1 MVKFY
6 RMIKRSAF
14 NRYSAW
20 LKEKFGESVRKITI
34 DGGFTCPNRDGTK
47 TLGGCIYCNNSSF
60 NPNQR
65 GAGLSPE
72 EQLKR
77 GIRILQERYSARKF
91 IAYLQ
96 PYSNT
101 YKPLE
106 ELKSL
111 YHQMLEPVEVVG
123 MALGTRPDCLHTK
136 ILDLLDEMAYKKY
149 VSLEIGLQSSHDK
162 TLRTINRGHSFRDF
176 RDVMELCRHRKFDIT
191 VHVILGLPGED
202 RDMIMQTISSLNRLR
217 YDSIKIHN
225 LHVVKDTP
233 LEKKYREGQVKIYEF
248 REYIP
253 LVCDIIEILPP
264 HVTVQRISG
273 EAPPEYLIAPRWCLN
288 KTEIYNAVEKELA
301 NRNTRQAGKYQSQ

>member
-1 MVKFY
+1 MEVLPAQTGTGPKLLAVVFTAIIPHLIPI
-6 RMIKRSAF
+6 RGGPGSHRKSSLREESGFCRSVTVLE
-14 NRYSAW
+14 N
-20 LKEKFGESVRKITI
+20 LLPT
-34 DGGFTCPNRDGTK
+34 
-47 TLGGCIYCNNSSF
+47 F
-60 NPNQR
+60 NPIQ
-65 GAGLSPE
+65 
-72 EQLKR
+72 
-77 GIRILQERYSARKF
+77 IRTNPWKNL
-91 IAYLQ
+91 
-96 PYSNT
+96 
-101 YKPLE
+101 
-106 ELKSL
+106 
-111 YHQMLEPVEVVG
+111 PVEVVG